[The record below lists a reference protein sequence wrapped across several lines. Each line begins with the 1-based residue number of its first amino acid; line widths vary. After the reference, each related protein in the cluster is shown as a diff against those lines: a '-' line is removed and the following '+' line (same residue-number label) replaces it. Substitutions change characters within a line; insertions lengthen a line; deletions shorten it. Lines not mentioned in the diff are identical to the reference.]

1 MSGIVPKIGYYRQS
15 GATAGVQIGPAGPA
29 GLFGV
34 ICTATGGTVTVY
46 DGTSTGGTPLFSKT
60 MAAGDVVP
68 IGGYW
73 GIAAKAGLFL
83 VVSAGDF
90 NILYT

>member
-1 MSGIVPKIGYYRQS
+1 MSMISPKLGYFRQA
-15 GATAGVQIGPAGPA
+15 GATAGVLVSDGPS
-29 GLFGV
+29 GLYGV

-60 MAAGDVVP
+60 MAAGEVVP
-68 IGGYW
+68 VCGSW

-90 NILYT
+90 NVIYT